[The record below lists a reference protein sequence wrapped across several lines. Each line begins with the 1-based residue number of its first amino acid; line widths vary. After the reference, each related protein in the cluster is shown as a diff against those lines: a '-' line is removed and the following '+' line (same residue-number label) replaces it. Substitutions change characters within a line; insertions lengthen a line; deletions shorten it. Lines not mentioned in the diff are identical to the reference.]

1 MFGLGFGEL
10 VVIVIVLLLVFGA
23 KRLPEIGKAL
33 GQSLGEFKSA
43 TELGL
48 QNSDSA
54 KTKNAKAKSAK
65 ATKSKS
71 SKKKSSPKKK
81 K

>member
-48 QNSDSA
+48 QNADEV
-54 KTKNAKAKSAK
+54 KTKGAKPKSAK
-65 ATKSKS
+65 
-71 SKKKSSPKKK
+71 SPKKK
-81 K
+81 KSTSKKKK

>member
-48 QNSDSA
+48 QNADTV
-54 KTKNAKAKSAK
+54 KTKSAK
-65 ATKSKS
+65 PKSAK
-71 SKKKSSPKKK
+71 SPKKK
-81 K
+81 KSTSKKKK

>member
-48 QNSDSA
+48 QNADAA
-54 KTKNAKAKSAK
+54 KTKTLKSTKA
-65 ATKSKS
+65 SKPKTS
-71 SKKKSSPKKK
+71 KKKKSSPKKK